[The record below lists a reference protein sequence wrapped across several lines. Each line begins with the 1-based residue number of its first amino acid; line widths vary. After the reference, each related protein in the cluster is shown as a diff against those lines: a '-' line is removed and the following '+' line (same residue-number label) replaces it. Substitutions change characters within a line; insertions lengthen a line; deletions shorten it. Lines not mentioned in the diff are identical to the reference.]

1 MIQTDP
7 FYRLKQ
13 IAHSEASAR
22 GRVIAVASGK
32 GGVGKSNI
40 ALNLGIALANRGK
53 RVTLFDADT
62 RLSNIDILL
71 GREPQHSI
79 MEVIYGRKRMAEITQ
94 RDASALQ
101 WISVGGVEQDFAA
114 WENDVRER
122 FFHEIFRLRFA
133 NDFVF
138 IDTSAG
144 LTETMVDFSVRADE
158 VLVVTTPEPTAISD
172 AYALLKILGQRKEH
186 VRVQT
191 VINQVTSASEAG
203 EVFERFSLVAE
214 RFLEVKPA
222 FGGHVVDDAQL
233 KVAVK
238 RQEPLM
244 RLFPESEAATCIQQI
259 ADRLLS

>member
-1 MIQTDP
+1 MMQTDP
-7 FYRLKQ
+7 FDRLKQ
-13 IAHSEASAR
+13 IAHSNASAR
-22 GRVIAVASGK
+22 GRVITVASGK

-79 MEVIYGRKRMAEITQ
+79 MEVIYGKKQMTEITQ
-94 RDASALQ
+94 KDSSQLQ
-101 WISVGGVEQDFAA
+101 WISVGGMEQDFAA
-114 WENDVRER
+114 WEDEVRDR

-144 LTETMVDFSVRADE
+144 LTETMVDFSTRADE

-172 AYALLKILGQRKEH
+172 AYALIKILGQRKEN
-186 VRVQT
+186 VQIQT
-191 VINQVTSASEAG
+191 VINQVVSASEAS
-203 EVFERFSLVAE
+203 EVFERFSLVAQ
-214 RFLEVKPA
+214 RFLAVTPE
-222 FGGHVVDDAQL
+222 FGGYVIDDAQL

-238 RQEPLM
+238 RQEPFM
-244 RLFPESEAATCIQQI
+244 RLFPQSEAAVCIDHI
-259 ADRLLS
+259 AERWLA